1 MIQAGVDVIGARAG
15 ATSGGSCGFEDT
27 YSMEEACERTQ
38 EMYEM
43 AGKEN
48 PDIIFT
54 CHGGPF
60 EGPKE
65 VQECFNRTDV
75 HGFIGASSMER
86 LPLEK
91 AIMETV
97 REFKALRLRS

>member
-1 MIQAGVDVIGARAG
+1 MIQAGVDVIGAHVG
-15 ATSGGSCGFEDT
+15 ATSGGTCGFEDT

-43 AGKEN
+43 AVKEN